1 MQRGPGGIGI
11 QLQQAREARGLSIAE
26 MAATT
31 RISER
36 AILAIERENVHLLP
50 GGIFRPDVHTLPMP
64 MRSVWTLPTV
74 FVTTCSTS
82 RTTT

>member
-26 MAATT
+26 IAATT

-36 AILAIERENVHLLP
+36 AILAIERERFHLLP
-50 GGIFRPDVHTLPMP
+50 GGIFRRTYI
-64 MRSVWTLPTV
+64 RSYAEAVGLDASDCV
-74 FVTTCSTS
+74 RHYLQHFEATT
-82 RTTT
+82 